1 MATIS
6 DLHKSISSM
15 TNEELEQ
22 KFLDI
27 RKNIR
32 ITKKAFKGDKTSK
45 VQKDKKVDIR
55 SILALLS
62 PEELEAFKN
71 SITK

>member
-32 ITKKAFKGDKTSK
+32 ITKKAFKGFICKSR
-45 VQKDKKVDIR
+45 Q
-55 SILALLS
+55 SIS
-62 PEELEAFKN
+62 
-71 SITK
+71 